1 MKIILGVTGSV
12 ACYKGVL
19 ISREFFKRGL
29 KQKVILTNSAL
40 KFIRPLIFKALS
52 NAEVYTQKDFFNSN
66 LHIEISKWGDL
77 LLVAPAS
84 ANFISKLANG
94 IADNLLLSV
103 AISFNKRII
112 LAPAMH
118 DEMWKNKFLR
128 ENVEKLMKGG
138 IEIIGPVYGELSGG
152 DFGEGRM
159 LEVNEI
165 IDYIFKNTKK
175 VLLVYGRTEEPIDD
189 VRVITNRS
197 SGKIG
202 YFIHKALESNGIL
215 YFSFKAFML
224 DLIAIISYSLIY
236 TFLKRKT
243 PFSIIIGSIPGALP
257 TSIGYIAMKNDIDII
272 AFSLFSLMFLWQP
285 SHFIYLSLFLKDD
298 YKNAKIPTISVK
310 YSYEYNKILSFV
322 YSFSIIPIT
331 IMIYYIANLSYN
343 FLILVL
349 FLNLFWVILN
359 LLYWKEIVNE
369 KIMFISSNFYV
380 LFIFSLIVLDKVV
393 THKL

>member
-1 MKIILGVTGSV
+1 LDKALFITSSLKFYILIKHLIEITKPGIILWVGITAFGGS
-12 ACYKGVL
+12 
-19 ISREFFKRGL
+19 I
-29 KQKVILTNSAL
+29 I
-40 KFIRPLIFKALS
+40 
-52 NAEVYTQKDFFNSN
+52 
-66 LHIEISKWGDL
+66 
-77 LLVAPAS
+77 
-84 ANFISKLANG
+84 ANVDIIKS
-94 IADNLLLSV
+94 II
-103 AISFNKRII
+103 ISFFVMISAGGAAVLNNYFDKDIDKIMNRTKNRALASNKISPKVALI
-112 LAPAMH
+112 YG
-118 DEMWKNKFLR
+118 FL
-128 ENVEKLMKGG
+128 LC
-138 IEIIGPVYGELSGG
+138 I
-152 DFGEGRM
+152 FG
-159 LEVNEI
+159 
-165 IDYIFKNTKK
+165 
-175 VLLVYGRTEEPIDD
+175 LL
-189 VRVITNRS
+189 
-197 SGKIG
+197 
-202 YFIHKALESNGIL
+202 GIL

-343 FLILVL
+343 FLIFVL

-359 LLYWKEIVNE
+359 LLYWKEIVDE